1 MKPKYFA
8 VQQAG
13 READIYIFGDI
24 VAERW
29 YEEET
34 SAFSLK
40 EAVKGLDVD
49 VINVYIDSYGG
60 YVSEGW
66 AIYNELRNHPAK
78 VRTFGTGFVA
88 SAALYPF
95 MAGDERYAMDPSAY
109 FFHQMLSGASG
120 NADDFR
126 KAADELEKLNAI
138 GRAAFTENTNLT
150 AEDVLELERKETWLS
165 PYEALQ
171 LGIATAVINS
181 APPSIPMQSIK
192 KSVIHQMLIGGNA
205 SPMHGC
211 DQIQSGVVWMGHPSF
226 EPVEGPEPEETNVN
240 QPAGIM
246 QLLGKIFEL

>member
-78 VRTFGTGFVA
+78 VR
-88 SAALYPF
+88 
-95 MAGDERYAMDPSAY
+95 DR
-109 FFHQMLSGASG
+109 
-120 NADDFR
+120 
-126 KAADELEKLNAI
+126 
-138 GRAAFTENTNLT
+138 
-150 AEDVLELERKETWLS
+150 
-165 PYEALQ
+165 
-171 LGIATAVINS
+171 
-181 APPSIPMQSIK
+181 
-192 KSVIHQMLIGGNA
+192 KSV
-205 SPMHGC
+205 
-211 DQIQSGVVWMGHPSF
+211 V
-226 EPVEGPEPEETNVN
+226 
-240 QPAGIM
+240 
-246 QLLGKIFEL
+246 